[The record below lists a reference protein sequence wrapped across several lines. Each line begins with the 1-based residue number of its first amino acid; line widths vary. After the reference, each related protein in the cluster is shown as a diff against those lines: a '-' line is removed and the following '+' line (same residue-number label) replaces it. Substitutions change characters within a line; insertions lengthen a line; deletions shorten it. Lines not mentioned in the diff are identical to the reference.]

1 MCSHDSCC
9 LVIATTT
16 LPPPLH
22 PPHLL
27 PLLHSSPL
35 TSPSPFTLS
44 SSLLP
49 LLHSPHLLPL
59 TITIVTYDLKIPVDG
74 LFFIGTQLVAISSTG
89 KVAIWQS
96 VQRHWQLQ
104 ELAPIRSYDTAGSF
118 LLLGC
123 SNGSIYHIGKEG
135 RACCLS
141 SLYITSMPDRI
152 QV

>member
-1 MCSHDSCC
+1 MLSSHCYHYPSSPSPPSSPPSP
-9 LVIATTT
+9 LAFLTPHLTFSLHPVF
-16 LPPPLH
+16 LPPP
-22 PPHLL
+22 PP
-27 PLLHSSPL
+27 PFSPPSFSSPPP
-35 TSPSPFTLS
+35 T
-44 SSLLP
+44 
-49 LLHSPHLLPL
+49 HV
-59 TITIVTYDLKIPVDG
+59 TIVTYDLKIPVDG

-135 RACCLS
+135 RACRLS